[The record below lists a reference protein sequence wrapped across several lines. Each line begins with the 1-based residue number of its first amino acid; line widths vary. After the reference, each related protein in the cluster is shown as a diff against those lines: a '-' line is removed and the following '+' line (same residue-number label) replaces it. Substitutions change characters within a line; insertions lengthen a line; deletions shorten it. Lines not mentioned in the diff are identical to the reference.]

1 METKTKAMF
10 WEDIKGL
17 KNGNF
22 KRLTGV
28 KRNTFK
34 SMVREVRKVNE
45 RIARRKGNNRSRP
58 SKLSVE
64 DQVLMMLMY
73 YREYRTQYHIG
84 GTYRI
89 AESNVSR
96 TIRRIEEILKKSKL
110 FELPGKQKLEKVKM
124 EYEVYLLD
132 ATEHPIERPKKN
144 NTSITQEKRKSMR

>member
-1 METKTKAMF
+1 MF
-10 WEDIKGL
+10 WEKNKDL

-34 SMVREVRKVNE
+34 SMVREVRNFNE
-45 RIARRKGNNRSRP
+45 RIVRKKGNNRSRP

-64 DQVLMMLMY
+64 DQILMMLMY

-84 GTYRI
+84 GTYGI

-96 TIRRIEEILKKSKL
+96 IIRRTETVLKKSKL
-110 FELPGKQKLEKVKM
+110 FELPGKEKLNKVKI
-124 EYEVYLLD
+124 EYAVYLLD

-144 NTSITQEKRKSMR
+144 SISITQGKRKSTP

>member
-1 METKTKAMF
+1 MF
-10 WEDIKGL
+10 WEKIKNL

-34 SMVREVRKVNE
+34 AMVREVRKFNN
-45 RIARRKGNNRSRP
+45 RIARKKGNNRSRP

-64 DQVLMMLMY
+64 DQILMMLMY

-84 GTYRI
+84 GTYGI

-96 TIRRIEEILKKSKL
+96 TIRRIEDILKRSKL
-110 FELPGKQKLEKVKM
+110 FELPGKKNLERVKV
-124 EYEVYLLD
+124 EYDVYLLD

-144 NTSITQEKRKSMR
+144 SISITQGKRRSTP

>member
-1 METKTKAMF
+1 MF
-10 WEDIKGL
+10 WEKIKDI

-34 SMVREVRKVNE
+34 SMVREVNKFNK
-45 RIARRKGNNRSRP
+45 RIAQRKGNNRSRP
-58 SKLSVE
+58 TKLSVE
-64 DQVLMMLMY
+64 DQILMMLMY

-84 GTYRI
+84 GTYGI

-110 FELPGKQKLEKVKM
+110 FELPGKEKLEKVKVK
-124 EYEVYLLD
+124 YDVYLLD

-144 NTSITQEKRKSMR
+144 STFITQGKRRSTP